1 MTKARTNIIVYHI
14 PICPFSQRL
23 EILLALKGRQ
33 NDVHFE
39 VVDITKSRDKRL
51 LKLTHGTTELPEL
64 ITGDCITTM
73 PKVRVMGH

>member
-1 MTKARTNIIVYHI
+1 MTKARTNIIVYQI
-14 PICPFSQRL
+14 PIFPFSQRL
-23 EILLALKGRQ
+23 EIFLALKGRQ

-39 VVDITKSRDKRL
+39 VVDITKSPDKRL
-51 LKLTHGTTELPEL
+51 LKLTHCTTELPLL